1 MRGSGDFLTDF
12 LKNDIEELNGLV
24 YDEETDAMFVH
35 ICKGICSI
43 KESDPIPS
51 SIKLSGD
58 FSIDL
63 IVDDEVQKV
72 DDAVYNEKTEVTFLG
87 KCKIKCDVKALEPA
101 SNNEIKSKIAATR
114 RKLKEGYK
122 RHWRG
127 SKKMIPLNFKD
138 LPKPKG
144 RGVHRDPTM
153 LVDIH
158 KNICDIEESH
168 STPSATKQS
177 SNLLMDFL
185 EDEEVQE
192 VYDAVYNEETEAI
205 FLGICKTI
213 CDVKAPEP
221 ASNSQIESKI
231 EASRRKL
238 KEGYKNHK
246 KGRRMTKLLDFKD
259 LPKPEELGVRR
270 KHTMLNDKDLPK
282 PRGRSIHKEQTMP
295 KDKDL
300 PKPKGQGVRRKH
312 TTLDD
317 KDLPKPEGRS
327 DHRKCIVLDNKDLPK
342 QEGWGGRRKRTKCE

>member
-12 LKNDIEELNGLV
+12 LKNDIEGLDRLV
-24 YDEETDAMFVH
+24 YDEETDAMFVD
-35 ICKGICSI
+35 ICKGICGI

-63 IVDDEVQKV
+63 IEGDEVQKV

-87 KCKIKCDVKALEPA
+87 ICKTKCNVKALEPA
-101 SNNEIKSKIAATR
+101 SNNEIKSKITTSR
-114 RKLKEGYK
+114 RKLKEGE
-122 RHWRG
+122 
-127 SKKMIPLNFKD
+127 
-138 LPKPKG
+138 
-144 RGVHRDPTM
+144 PTM

-185 EDEEVQE
+185 EDVEVQE
-192 VYDAVYNEETEAI
+192 VYDAIYNEETEAI

-259 LPKPEELGVRR
+259 LPKPKDLGVRR

-282 PRGRSIHKEQTMP
+282 PRGQSIHREQTMP

-317 KDLPKPEGRS
+317 KDLPKPKGRG
-327 DHRKCIVLDNKDLPK
+327 DHRKCTVLDNKDLPK
-342 QEGWGGRRKRTKCE
+342 QEGWGVRMKHTKYE